1 MSHLCVLICR
11 VDDAGQPDRLTE
23 LHRLDLPAVEAGA
36 LQPETA
42 LDQLEGTALACG
54 QEVMR
59 QLVGHQWQAVD
70 QQLTA
75 AQQRLFPPGDGD
87 R

>member
-1 MSHLCVLICR
+1 MAHLCVLICR
-11 VDDAGQPDRLTE
+11 VDDAGQPDCLTE
-23 LHRLDLPAVEAGA
+23 LHRLDLPAVEAQT
-36 LQPETA
+36 LQPETT

-59 QLVGHQWQAVD
+59 QLVGYQWQAVD